1 MANQVA
7 RVVVRCEEANETQI
21 LGKTLQ
27 QNFNFCLTDA
37 AIRPRHPIQS
47 VDQ

>member
-21 LGKTLQ
+21 LGKKK
-27 QNFNFCLTDA
+27 QNCGMGMM
-37 AIRPRHPIQS
+37 
-47 VDQ
+47 